1 MGKPAQTYI
10 RVLAH
15 AMRGSWRFS
24 LVTCRI
30 QTGRRHQIR
39 THLRHVG
46 HPTVADGKYTRA
58 QIFVADTEWCP
69 RNFLHRQRLAFRDAE
84 GRQREATEP
93 LTDDLCLAL
102 RRLAPAPGGGG
113 SGSRQSEW

>member
-39 THLRHVG
+39 AHLRHVG

-58 QIFVADTEWCP
+58 QIFDADSRWCP
-69 RNFLHRQRLAFRDAE
+69 RNFLHRHRLAFRDAAGAE
-84 GRQREATEP
+84 RAVVEP
-93 LTDDLCLAL
+93 LPPDLRAALAVL
-102 RRLAPAPGGGG
+102 GPAPGGAA
-113 SGSRQSEW
+113 SAMALDER